1 MSAAAKVV
9 GLISG
14 GRQFP
19 VLVARGV
26 KEAGHRLVVAGFAG
40 HTNPEVYPLADVYRE
55 LKLGQVAK
63 LIDFFKQNQVE
74 EAMMAGAINKP
85 GVMDIRHLDARAVKL
100 IFSLKGKGD
109 DAILRAFTTLLE
121 SEGITVLPPQAYAP
135 GLMTPPGVL
144 TRRAPDQREWAD
156 LRAGGAMA
164 RELGRLD
171 IGQCIVLREGIVAA
185 VEALEGTDAAIRRG
199 CELGGA
205 GCVVVKV
212 VKPGQ
217 EERVDLPCVGLDT
230 VRLMAKG
237 QATCLGVEAGK
248 SLFFDLESTLAV
260 ADKAGIAIVGLKA
273 EDFGSAG
280 PDKGAPQAGPA
291 PAA

>member
-1 MSAAAKVV
+1 MDAGPKVI

-26 KEAGHRLVVAGFAG
+26 KDAGHRLVVAGFTG

-55 LKLGQVAK
+55 LKLGQLAK
-63 LIDFFKQNQVE
+63 LVDFFKENKVE

-100 IFSLKGKGD
+100 MFSLKGKGD
-109 DAILRAFTTLLE
+109 DAILSAFTALLE
-121 SEGITVLPPQAYAP
+121 SEGIAVIPPQAYAP
-135 GLMTPPGVL
+135 GLMAPAGVL
-144 TRRAPDQREWAD
+144 TRRAPDEREWAD
-156 LRAGGAMA
+156 LRAGAHMA

-171 IGQCIVLREGIVAA
+171 IGQCVVLREGIVAA

-199 CELGGA
+199 CELAGA

-217 EERVDLPCVGLDT
+217 EERVDLPSVGLDT
-230 VRLMAKG
+230 VRLMATG
-237 QATCLGVEAGK
+237 RATCLGVEAGK
-248 SLFFDLESTLAV
+248 SLFFDLESTVAY
-260 ADKAGIAIVGLKA
+260 ADKAGIAIVGLD
-273 EDFGSAG
+273 ESGLDESGLNVSVSE
-280 PDKGAPQAGPA
+280 P
-291 PAA
+291 

>member
-1 MSAAAKVV
+1 MSAGPKVI

-26 KEAGHRLVVAGFAG
+26 KAAGHTLVVAGFAG
-40 HTNPEVYPLADVYRE
+40 HTNPEVYPLADVSRE
-55 LKLGQVAK
+55 LKLGQVTK
-63 LIDFFKQNQVE
+63 LIDFFKQNKVE

-100 IFSLKGKGD
+100 IFALKGKGD

-121 SEGITVLPPQAYAP
+121 GEGIRIVPPQAYAP
-135 GLMTPPGVL
+135 GLMAPAGVL
-144 TRRAPDQREWAD
+144 TRRAPDEREWAD
-156 LRAGGAMA
+156 LRSGAHMA

-171 IGQCIVLREGIVAA
+171 IGQCVVLREGIVAA

-217 EERVDLPCVGLDT
+217 EERADLPSVGLDT
-230 VRLMAKG
+230 VKVMAKG
-237 QATCLGVEAGK
+237 QATCLGVEAGR
-248 SLFFDLESTLAV
+248 SLFFDLESTVAF
-260 ADKAGIAIVGLKA
+260 ADKAGIAIVGLEGGGLDGMA
-273 EDFGSAG
+273 SDGSA
-280 PDKGAPQAGPA
+280 PA
-291 PAA
+291 S

>member
-1 MSAAAKVV
+1 MSADAKVI

-19 VLVARGV
+19 VLVARGI
-26 KEAGHRLVVAGFAG
+26 KDAGHRLVVAGFTG
-40 HTNPEVYPLADVYRE
+40 HTNPEVYPLADVFSE
-55 LKLGQVAK
+55 LKLGQVTK
-63 LIDFFKQNQVE
+63 LVDFFKQNKVE

-85 GVMDIRHLDARAVKL
+85 GVMDIRHLDARAVKI

-121 SEGITVLPPQAYAP
+121 SEGIKVLPPQTYAP
-135 GLMTPPGVL
+135 GLMSPPGVL
-144 TRRAPDQREWAD
+144 TRRAPDGREWAD
-156 LRAGGAMA
+156 LRAGAAMA

-171 IGQCIVLREGIVAA
+171 IGQCVILREGIVAA

-217 EERVDLPCVGLDT
+217 EERVDLPSVGLDT
-230 VRLMAKG
+230 VRLMAGGK
-237 QATCLGVEAGK
+237 ATCLGVEAGK
-248 SLFFDLESTLAV
+248 SLFFDLESTLAF
-260 ADKAGIAIVGLKA
+260 ADKAGIAIVGLEGIGL
-273 EDFGSAG
+273 EDTGLEKTGRDERA
-280 PDKGAPQAGPA
+280 
-291 PAA
+291 